1 MGLSIFQVPFSKKKN
16 GKLKHGEKLVGQNLF
31 DPSFFMGLS
40 LKMLVKNTSESSVF
54 LNMQMSMVF
63 STKGQDL
70 VMRFSRSG

>member
-16 GKLKHGEKLVGQNLF
+16 GKLNHGEKLVGQNLF

-63 STKGQDL
+63 GTKGQDL